1 MSYKNFE
8 QGIPSSRLQAWKE
21 QEARELLR
29 REMTSRWQQS
39 ERILGIL
46 RSTRSVTDS
55 TEGVEAWYNGVRD
68 YTVPH
73 ANPEQ
78 APSWTPCSWF
88 GSLFPEIQ
96 ERFGRAFFEETVVGL
111 NGSPLV
117 RASVINEDFFA
128 AMLGGE
134 KRLGHRMVHLPGE
147 GFLYHDPKVNAF
159 AITSDQKVEIL
170 LSNYLIKCA
179 ETMGRN
185 VDSKMLVKDH
195 RRPSVLA
202 GIVNRAKTVLEA
214 DLHFFGGING
224 ARRHAHGIIIQPT
237 AISAPEDFIHHA
249 FTRSEGG
256 SVVVG
261 EAYQEFLRY
270 CQMGNLTRVEFT
282 EFKRV
287 AKELVLEKFQ
297 LGLRHDIRTPEGRQ
311 THGWKHIRLLPDP
324 SGQAI
329 EAA

>member
-1 MSYKNFE
+1 MSYKDFE
-8 QGIPSSRLQAWKE
+8 QGIPGSSLQKWKE
-21 QEARELLR
+21 REARELLR
-29 REMTSRWQQS
+29 REMTSRWQES

-46 RSTRSVTDS
+46 RSTGSVTDS
-55 TEGVEAWYNGVRD
+55 TEGVEAWFNEVRS
-68 YTVPH
+68 YTGPL

-78 APSWTPCSWF
+78 APSWTPSSWF
-88 GSLFPEIQ
+88 GSRFPEIQ
-96 ERFGRAFFEETVVGL
+96 ERFGRAFFEETVVGPH
-111 NGSPLV
+111 GSPV
-117 RASVINEDFFA
+117 IRGCVINEDFFA

-134 KRLGHRMVHLPGE
+134 KSLGHRLVHLTGE
-147 GFLYHDPKVNAF
+147 GFLYNDPKVNAF
-159 AITSDQKVEIL
+159 ANTSDQKVEIL

-179 ETMGRN
+179 ESMGRN
-185 VDSKMLVKDH
+185 VDSKMLVKDY

-214 DLHFFGGING
+214 DPRFFQGVNG
-224 ARRHAHGIIIQPT
+224 ARRHAHGTIIQPAT
-237 AISAPEDFIHHA
+237 ISAPEDFIHHA

-256 SVVVG
+256 SVIVG

-287 AKELVLEKFQ
+287 AKQIVLEKFQ

-311 THGWKHIRLLPDP
+311 THGWKHIRLLQEPNL
-324 SGQAI
+324 QAN

>member
-21 QEARELLR
+21 KEARELLR
-29 REMTSRWQQS
+29 REMTSRWQES

-46 RSTRSVTDS
+46 RSTASVTDT
-55 TEGVEAWYNGVRD
+55 TEGVEAWFNGVRD
-68 YTVPH
+68 YHLHH
-73 ANPEQ
+73 ANSEQ
-78 APSWTPCSWF
+78 AVSWTPGSWF
-88 GSLFPEIQ
+88 GSRFPEVA
-96 ERFGRAFFEETVVGL
+96 ERFGRAFFEETVVGM
-111 NGSPLV
+111 NGGPV
-117 RASVINEDFFA
+117 IRASVINEDFFA

-159 AITSDQKVEIL
+159 SITSDQKVEIL

-179 ETMGRN
+179 EDMGRN
-185 VDSKMLVKDH
+185 VDSKLLIKEH
-195 RRPSVLA
+195 RSPSVLA
-202 GIVNRAKTVLEA
+202 SIVSRARTVLEA
-214 DLHFFGGING
+214 DPRFFQGING
-224 ARRHAHGIIIQPT
+224 ARRHAHGTIFQPAT
-237 AISAPEDFIHHA
+237 ISSPEDFIHNA
-249 FTRSEGG
+249 FTRSEGC

-287 AKELVLEKFQ
+287 ARELVFEKFQ

-311 THGWKHIRLLPDP
+311 THGWKHVRLLPEP
-324 SGQAI
+324 SLHFT

>member
-1 MSYKNFE
+1 MSYKDFE
-8 QGIPSSRLQAWKE
+8 QGIPGRGFQKWKE
-21 QEARELLR
+21 REARELLR
-29 REMTSRWQQS
+29 REMTSRWQES
-39 ERILGIL
+39 ERILRIL
-46 RSTRSVTDS
+46 RSTGSVPDT
-55 TEGVEAWYNGVRD
+55 TEGVEAWYHGVRD
-68 YTVPH
+68 YPLNH
-73 ANPEQ
+73 APPEQ
-78 APSWTPCSWF
+78 APAWTPSSWF
-88 GSLFPEIQ
+88 CSRFPDIT

-111 NGSPLV
+111 HGSPV
-117 RASVINEDFFA
+117 IRACVINEDFFA
-128 AMLGGE
+128 AMLGGD
-134 KRLGHRMVHLPGE
+134 KSLGHRMVHLPGE

-159 AITSDQKVEIL
+159 SITSDQKVEIL

-179 ETMGRN
+179 EDMGRN

-214 DLHFFGGING
+214 DLHFFEGING
-224 ARRHAHGIIIQPT
+224 ARRHAHGIIIQPA

-311 THGWKHIRLLPDP
+311 THGWKHIRLLPEP
-324 SGQAI
+324 SMNVR